1 MVFVSRSKG
10 GFKLKQQLVSIVKEK
25 SKNCGFDLCP
35 KKYKYLGN
43 PQLLDEIFSMSNSE
57 GNKIVS
63 EKVFVTKQNVSETI
77 DVKRSKCRK
86 AGDDPFDSMRITNC
100 IGCNE
105 QLLLRVANPVCTTCR
120 GVV

>member
-43 PQLLDEIFSMSNSE
+43 PQLLDEIFSMSTSE
-57 GNKIVS
+57 ENKIVS
-63 EKVFVTKQNVSETI
+63 GKVFVTKQNISDTI

-86 AGDDPFDSMRITNC
+86 PGDDPLDSMRITNC

-120 GVV
+120 GLV

>member
-43 PQLLDEIFSMSNSE
+43 PQLLAEIFSMST
-57 GNKIVS
+57 GNEKFVS
-63 EKVFVTKQNVSETI
+63 EKKFVTKQNVSKTI
-77 DVKRSKCRK
+77 DVKRSKCRE
-86 AGDDPFDSMRITNC
+86 AGDDPLDSMRITNC

-120 GVV
+120 GIV

>member
-35 KKYKYLGN
+35 KKYKYLAN
-43 PQLLDEIFSMSNSE
+43 PQLLAEIFSMSSS
-57 GNKIVS
+57 GQQKIVS
-63 EKVFVTKQNVSETI
+63 ERKFVTKQNITETI
-77 DVKRSKCRK
+77 DVKRAKCRK
-86 AGDDPFDSMRITNC
+86 AGDDPLDSMRITNC

-105 QLLLRVANPVCTTCR
+105 QLLLRVANPVCTNCR
-120 GVV
+120 GLV

>member
-10 GFKLKQQLVSIVKEK
+10 GSKLKQQLVSIVKEK

-35 KKYKYLGN
+35 KKYKYLAN
-43 PQLLDEIFSMSNSE
+43 PQLLAEIFSMSSS
-57 GNKIVS
+57 GQQKIVS
-63 EKVFVTKQNVSETI
+63 EKKFVTKQNISETI
-77 DVKRSKCRK
+77 DVKMAKCRE

-105 QLLLRVANPVCTTCR
+105 QLLLRVANPVCTNCR
-120 GVV
+120 GLV

>member
-10 GFKLKQQLVSIVKEK
+10 GQKLKQKLVSVVEKK
-25 SKNCGFDLCP
+25 SKSCGFDLCP
-35 KKYKYLGN
+35 KKFKYLAN
-43 PQLLDEIFSMSNSE
+43 PQLLDEIFSMSSSK
-57 GNKIVS
+57 GHKIVS
-63 EKVFVTKQNVSETI
+63 EKVFVTKRDVSETI
-77 DVKRSKCRK
+77 QVKRSKCREP
-86 AGDDPFDSMRITNC
+86 GDDPLDSMRITNC

>member
-1 MVFVSRSKG
+1 M
-10 GFKLKQQLVSIVKEK
+10 KQQLVSIVKEK

-63 EKVFVTKQNVSETI
+63 EKVFVTKQNVSKTI
-77 DVKRSKCRK
+77 DVKRSKCREP
-86 AGDDPFDSMRITNC
+86 GDDPFDSMRITNC
-100 IGCNE
+100 IGCSGKY
-105 QLLLRVANPVCTTCR
+105 LLRVDVPLCMSCR
-120 GVV
+120 SII